1 MGLCYQRSGQPGG
14 QPGKCYYRYRP
25 MDQASRIIAQWT
37 GVSDVISHERIACAA
52 WKRAVGKKVA
62 LRTRALKL
70 VRTTLVVEVDDETWR
85 KNLWSLRYQILHN
98 LEKAL
103 GPEIVTAVELRVMP
117 PRFGPQ
123 REEQSTPGALDEAE
137 SIVDPGLRRIYKAAR
152 RRETA

>member
-1 MGLCYQRSGQPGG
+1 
-14 QPGKCYYRYRP
+14 
-25 MDQASRIIAQWT
+25 MDQASRIIAQWA
-37 GVSDVISHERIACAA
+37 GVSDVIGHERIACVA
-52 WKRAVGKKVA
+52 WKKAVGRKIA

-70 VRTTLVVEVDDETWR
+70 VRTTLVVEVEDETWR
-85 KNLWSLRYQILHN
+85 KNLWSLRYQILRN

-123 REEQSTPGALDEAE
+123 REDRSVLEGPLDEAE
-137 SIVDPGLRRIYKAAR
+137 GIVDPGLRRIYKAAR

>member
-1 MGLCYQRSGQPGG
+1 
-14 QPGKCYYRYRP
+14 

-37 GVSDVISHERIACAA
+37 GVSDVISHERIACGA
-52 WKRAVGKKVA
+52 WKKAVGKKVA

-70 VRTTLVVEVDDETWR
+70 VRDTLVVEVEDEIWR
-85 KNLWSLRYQILHN
+85 KHLWSLRYQILRN

-123 REEQSTPGALDEAE
+123 REERAAIAMPLDDAE
-137 SIVDPGLRRIYKAAR
+137 SIADPGLRRIYKAAR

>member
-1 MGLCYQRSGQPGG
+1 
-14 QPGKCYYRYRP
+14 

-37 GVSDVISHERIACAA
+37 GVSDVIGHERIAVGA
-52 WKRAVGKKVA
+52 WKKAVGKKIA

-70 VRTTLVVEVDDETWR
+70 VRTTLVVEVEDEIWR
-85 KNLWSLRYQILHN
+85 KNLWSLRYQILRN

-103 GPEIVTAVELRVMP
+103 GPKIVTGVELRVMP

-123 REEQSTPGALDEAE
+123 REVEASLALEAPRDEAE
-137 SIVDPGLRRIYKAAR
+137 NIVDPGLRRIYKAAR

>member
-1 MGLCYQRSGQPGG
+1 
-14 QPGKCYYRYRP
+14 

-37 GVSDVISHERIACAA
+37 GVSDVIGHERIACAA
-52 WKRAVGKKVA
+52 WKKAVGRKIA
-62 LRTRALKL
+62 LRTRALKV
-70 VRTTLVVEVDDETWR
+70 VRATLVVEVEDETWR
-85 KNLWSLRYQILHN
+85 KHLWSLRIQILRN

-123 REEQSTPGALDEAE
+123 REEGSAVQSPLDEAE
-137 SIVDPGLRRIYKAAR
+137 GIVDPGLRRIYKAAR

>member
-1 MGLCYQRSGQPGG
+1 
-14 QPGKCYYRYRP
+14 

-52 WKRAVGKKVA
+52 WNKAVGRKIA
-62 LRTRALKL
+62 LRTRAVKL
-70 VRTTLVVEVDDETWR
+70 VRTTLVVEVDDEMWR
-85 KNLWSLRYQILHN
+85 KNLWSLRHQILRN

-103 GPEIVTAVELRVMP
+103 GPGIVAAVELRVMP

-123 REEQSTPGALDEAE
+123 REVEPRFAPETPQDEAE
-137 SIVDPGLRRIYKAAR
+137 SIADPGMRRIYKDAR